1 MSGPKTSRY
10 SLTLE
15 MRRAMER
22 ARELERKTKAAYSQ
36 KESKRKEVMS
46 LVSQLDKITE
56 RAEFISMQSDKNIS
70 SLQSAL
76 TLQKKAADFANS
88 TVNST
93 VGSGLGVLTGE
104 VSKLSDFERQLSRQ
118 VGVLSKQLSTA
129 ESEYKSE
136 LNDTISKGFTL
147 SFDNIVFDNR
157 ATSAAKKDLYISKI
171 NDTLSEISS
180 FKLTAELTEKL
191 SVLKKKAAEI
201 KSADFLE
208 NFYSLSVLPLFKK
221 CKRYNTLYE
230 EYGEEYERLI
240 EEYKIIAEQLGEK
253 TKSIPLSE
261 KAISDL
267 TAEISRLEAVLI
279 ADEEKAYISKCVD
292 EVMLEMGYSL
302 IGSRE
307 VTKRSG
313 KHFTNE
319 LYLFDEG
326 TAVNVTKSDN
336 GQITMELG
344 GLDSSDRL
352 PDDSESRKL
361 ADEMTVFCNDY
372 KKIEQKLREKG
383 IVTNYISLL
392 PPDEQYAQII
402 NTNDYEMNSDVENFS
417 AEEKGKQNISTNGV
431 LRYGE
436 V

>member
-1 MSGPKTSRY
+1 MSGPKTSYY
-10 SLTLE
+10 SPIAE
-15 MRRAMER
+15 MKR
-22 ARELERKTKAAYSQ
+22 ARQYAKDLEIKTKAAYSQ
-36 KESKRKEVMS
+36 KENKRKEVMS
-46 LVSQLDKITE
+46 LVAELDNIIK
-56 RAEFISMQSDKNIS
+56 RAKFILMQSYKNIN

-180 FKLTAELTEKL
+180 FKLTAELMEKL
-191 SVLKKKAAEI
+191 EVLKKKAAEI
-201 KSADFLE
+201 KSVDFLE
-208 NFYSLSVLPLFKK
+208 SFYSLSVLPLFKK

-253 TKSIPLSE
+253 TKNIPLSE
-261 KAISDL
+261 RAVDDL

-326 TAVNVTKSDN
+326 TAVNVTKADN

-344 GLDSSDRL
+344 GLDGSDRL
-352 PDDSESRKL
+352 PDDSEIRKL
-361 ADEMTVFCNDY
+361 ADEMTAFCNDY
-372 KKIEQKLREKG
+372 KKIEQKLSEKG
-383 IVTNYISLL
+383 IVTNHISLL